1 MKRFKYFLII
11 LAAVFVI
18 QSCGLEE
25 AKIYSSVD
33 EMVTEAMESVDKITP
48 DELKTLLDQGAE
60 LQIIDVREQDLFAA
74 GHIPGS
80 VNVPRGML
88 EFSSK
93 ASNRRARTIIL
104 GNDEFSAALA
114 VQTLQKMKFK
124 NIQMF
129 DGIWFEWIA
138 YFPDLFEEGLGELT
152 AKAEPEP
159 SSGGGCGD

>member
-1 MKRFKYFLII
+1 MKKFKYFLIL
-11 LAAVFVI
+11 LAAVFAI

-33 EMVTEAMESVDKITP
+33 EMVTEAIESVDIITP
-48 DELKTLLDQGAE
+48 DELKALLDEGAE

-104 GNDEFSAALA
+104 GNDDFSAALA

-124 NIQMF
+124 NLKK
-129 DGIWFEWIA
+129 DWGN
-138 YFPDLFEEGLGELT
+138 
-152 AKAEPEP
+152 
-159 SSGGGCGD
+159 

>member
-1 MKRFKYFLII
+1 MKRFKYFLIL
-11 LAAVFVI
+11 LATVFTI

-33 EMVTEAMESVDKITP
+33 EMVTEAIESVDKITP
-48 DELKTLLDQGAE
+48 DELKALLDEGAE

-104 GNDEFSAALA
+104 GNDDFSAALA

-124 NIQMF
+124 NIQML

-152 AKAEPEP
+152 AKAEPAP

>member
-1 MKRFKYFLII
+1 MKKIKFILI
-11 LAAVFVI
+11 LFVTIFAI
-18 QSCGLEE
+18 QSCGMEE

-33 EMVTEAMESVDKITP
+33 EMVMEAIESVDKITT
-48 DELKTLLDQGAE
+48 DELKTLLDEGAD
-60 LQIIDVREQDLFAA
+60 LQIIDVREQDLFIA

-93 ASNRRARTIIL
+93 ASNRRLRTIII
-104 GNDEFSAALA
+104 GNDDWSGALA

-124 NIQMF
+124 NVQML

-138 YFPDLFEEGLGELT
+138 YFPDQFEEGLGEAT

-159 SSGGGCGD
+159 SSGGGCGE

>member
-1 MKRFKYFLII
+1 MK
-11 LAAVFVI
+11 A
-18 QSCGLEE
+18 
-25 AKIYSSVD
+25 
-33 EMVTEAMESVDKITP
+33 
-48 DELKTLLDQGAE
+48 LLDEGVE
-60 LQIIDVREQDLFAA
+60 IQIIDVREQDMCAA

-80 VNVPRGML
+80 VNVPRGLL

-104 GNDEFSAALA
+104 GNDDFSAALA

-124 NIQMF
+124 NIQML

-138 YFPDLFEEGLGELT
+138 YFPDLFEEGLGEST
-152 AKAEPEP
+152 TKAEPKP